1 MSDFTLKG
9 RHVAAGF
16 VGAFS
21 VIIGVN
27 FFMAFSAIST
37 FPGLEVKNSYVASQ
51 TFDVEREAQE
61 ALNWSVSA
69 TLLGDVLSL
78 SISDADGP
86 VEPVAIDANLGRATH
101 VRDDRALTLR
111 FDGATH
117 TALVPDLAPGY
128 WNLRMVGEASDGTL
142 YRKRL
147 SLRVPG

>member
-1 MSDFTLKG
+1 M
-9 RHVAAGF
+9 AAGF

-51 TFDVEREAQE
+51 TFDDERQAQE
-61 ALNWSVSA
+61 ALNWAVSA
-69 TLLGDVLSL
+69 VLLGDVLSL
-78 SISDADGP
+78 SISDANGP
-86 VEPVAIDANLGRATH
+86 VEPLMIDAKLGRATH
-101 VRDDRALTLR
+101 VRDDRALTFR
-111 FDGATH
+111 FDGTAH

-128 WNLRMVGEASDGTL
+128 WNLRMVSEASDGTL
-142 YRKRL
+142 YRKRF